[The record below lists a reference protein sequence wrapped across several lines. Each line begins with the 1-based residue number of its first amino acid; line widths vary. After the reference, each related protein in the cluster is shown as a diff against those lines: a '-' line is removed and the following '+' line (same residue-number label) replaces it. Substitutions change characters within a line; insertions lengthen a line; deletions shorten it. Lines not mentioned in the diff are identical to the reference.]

1 MKNLKSRKQK
11 GRQLEKFV
19 AQAFEK
25 IYPFAYARMD
35 SGSGFRHK
43 EDVTLPDNVIWHIE
57 CKNHNTPAINAWWEQ
72 AKVGCPA
79 WKIPVLIY
87 KLPYQNDPTV
97 VLYLYHLIAFM
108 GKQDISKIYPEDYTI
123 SMPFSQFTK
132 LIAERETENA

>member
-19 AQAFEK
+19 AQVFEK

-57 CKNHNTPAINAWWEQ
+57 CKNHNAPAINSWWEQ

-123 SMPFSQFTK
+123 SMPFSQFVNY
-132 LIAERETENA
+132 RDW